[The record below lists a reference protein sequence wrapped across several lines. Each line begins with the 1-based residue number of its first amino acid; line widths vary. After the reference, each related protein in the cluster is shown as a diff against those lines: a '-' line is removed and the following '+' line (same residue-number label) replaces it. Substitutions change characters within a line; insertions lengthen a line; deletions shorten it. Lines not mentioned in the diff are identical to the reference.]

1 MSENTRTSGGDW
13 WRHISGVLVL
23 IQTVALI
30 ASVYLLR
37 EQINDLQDTKSSRS
51 ADFIFRFNEQLDKPP
66 LSKLRIAIISRKPVL
81 KKNGGKFDEDDLEQ
95 YLDLWEGLNDLY
107 VKGLIRKEMFYNSY
121 SYDIGKAYENTEVQA
136 FVKES
141 RQEAPDF
148 YTGFDNLAKEM
159 KEFSSKPTTFPR

>member
-1 MSENTRTSGGDW
+1 MSKHTHTTGANW
-13 WRHISGVLVL
+13 WRHISGILVL

-66 LSKLRIAIISRKPVL
+66 LSKLRIAIVSGKPIL

-107 VKGLIRKEMFYNSY
+107 VKGLISKEMFYNSY
-121 SYDIGKAYENTEVQA
+121 SYDIDKAYSKAEVQS

-141 RQEAPDF
+141 RKESPDF
-148 YTGFDNLAKEM
+148 YTGLENLAKEM
-159 KEFSSKPTTFPR
+159 KEFPTKRAISP

>member
-1 MSENTRTSGGDW
+1 MSEHTHTSGADW

-66 LSKLRIAIISRKPVL
+66 LSKLRIAIVSSKPVL
-81 KKNGGKFDEDDLEQ
+81 KKNGGKFSEDDLEQ

-107 VKGLIRKEMFYNSY
+107 MKGLIGKEMFYNSY
-121 SYDIGKAYENTEVQA
+121 SYDIDKAHGNAEVQS

-141 RQEAPDF
+141 RKESSDF
-148 YTGFDNLAKEM
+148 YTGFDNLVKEM
-159 KEFSSKPTTFPR
+159 KEFPKKRGLSP